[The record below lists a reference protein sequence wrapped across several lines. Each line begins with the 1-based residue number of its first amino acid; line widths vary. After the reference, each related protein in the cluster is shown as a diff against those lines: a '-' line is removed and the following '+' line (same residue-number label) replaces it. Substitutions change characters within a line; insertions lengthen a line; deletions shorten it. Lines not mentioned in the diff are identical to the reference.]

1 MQSKYLTRLAAL
13 TTMSAAGLIAALA
26 LTTQPARAYTIIDLP
41 NMGFGVLSIN
51 LANGC
56 HQYKVGWHN
65 DNKTDLGSDCAP
77 TFQANLDAF
86 VASHC
91 PPYVCPG
98 STVTVATTAT
108 TMQTTTV
115 TQTTTE
121 TVTQP
126 APPAVTTT
134 VAGVHPSYP
143 DDDPA
148 PAADNDLAPYVAPSP
163 PTASFTVSENGLA
176 VTVTDTS
183 GNQSVT
189 WNFGDGANGSGPTVS
204 NAYAHT
210 GVYTIIE
217 TVVDGNGLTAQ
228 TARTVTVARLS
239 PLLGKLLP
247 FGYE

>member
-1 MQSKYLTRLAAL
+1 
-13 TTMSAAGLIAALA
+13 
-26 LTTQPARAYTIIDLP
+26 
-41 NMGFGVLSIN
+41 MGFGVLSIG

-65 DNKTDLGSDCAP
+65 DNKTDLGSDCASS
-77 TFQANLDAF
+77 FQANLAAF
-86 VASHC
+86 MASHC

-98 STVTVATTAT
+98 STVTVATTST

-121 TVTQP
+121 SVTLP
-126 APPAVTTT
+126 APPAVTTMQT
-134 VAGVHPSYP
+134 VAVVHEVPSP
-143 DDDPA
+143 FADEDA
-148 PAADNDLAPYVAPSP
+148 PAYVAPSP

-189 WNFGDGANGSGPTVS
+189 WSFGDGANGSGPTVS

-210 GVYTIIE
+210 GSYTIIE

-239 PLLGKLLP
+239 PLLRKLLP
-247 FGYE
+247 LG

>member
-1 MQSKYLTRLAAL
+1 VFASLAAAGLLAAL
-13 TTMSAAGLIAALA
+13 TIGTE
-26 LTTQPARAYTIIDLP
+26 QARAYTIIDLP

-77 TFQANLDAF
+77 DFQSRLDAF

-121 TVTQP
+121 TLTLP

-134 VAGVHPSYP
+134 VAVAQPTLP
-143 DDDPA
+143 DDDRA
-148 PAADNDLAPYVAPSP
+148 PAADNDPAPYVAPSP
-163 PTASFTVSENGLA
+163 PSASFTDSEDGLA
-176 VTVTDTS
+176 VTLTDES
-183 GNQSVT
+183 NVSSVT
-189 WNFGDGANGSGPTVS
+189 WSFGDGANGAGPSVEHV
-204 NAYAHT
+204 YALT
-210 GVYTIIE
+210 GSYTIIE
-217 TVVDGNGLTAQ
+217 TVIDSNGLTAQ
-228 TARTVTVARLS
+228 AARTVNVTKTPRIVA
-239 PLLGKLLP
+239 KLLP
-247 FGYE
+247 LG

>member
-1 MQSKYLTRLAAL
+1 
-13 TTMSAAGLIAALA
+13 
-26 LTTQPARAYTIIDLP
+26 
-41 NMGFGVLSIN
+41 MGFGVLSIN

-86 VASHC
+86 MASHC
-91 PPYVCPG
+91 PPFVCPG

-108 TMQTTTV
+108 SMQTTTV

-121 TVTQP
+121 TLTLPQP
-126 APPAVTTT
+126 PVVTTT
-134 VAGVHPSYP
+134 VSVVQPSYP
-143 DDDPA
+143 YDVPTPVVDNDPA
-148 PAADNDLAPYVAPSP
+148 PYVPPSP
-163 PTASFTVSENGLA
+163 PSASFTEAEDGLA
-176 VTVTDTS
+176 VNVTDTS

-189 WNFGDGANGSGPTVS
+189 WSFGDGANGSGPTVS

-210 GVYTIIE
+210 GSYTIIE

-228 TARTVTVARLS
+228 TAKTVTVARLS
-239 PLLGKLLP
+239 PLLVKLLP
-247 FGYE
+247 LG